1 MNDSL
6 KRFNFEVDTVA
17 KQVQLYQNNDTLNRS
32 TFTYKVDSSELVL
45 NGVWNKDTLY
55 MKFRK
60 YDINKFRLVS
70 RGFNWIN
77 EYPYNR

>member
-32 TFTYKVDSSELVL
+32 TFTYKADSSELVL